1 MKPVKGYEG
10 LYSITEDGKVYSHYQ
25 NKFMKTYIN
34 NSGYERVKLSKG
46 GCSKHKLV
54 HRLVAE
60 AYVKG
65 DASLEVN
72 HKNSNKLDNRAVN
85 LEWVTR
91 KENVRHS
98 IKSGNFN
105 VTKAQKVAKEVNK
118 KKVAQYDL
126 EGNLIAVY
134 ESQKE
139 AGEKTGSCRHK
150 ISLVVSGKRK
160 THNNFIWRRVHDIV

>member
-1 MKPVKGYEG
+1 MKPIKGYEG
-10 LYSITEDGKVYSHYQ
+10 LYSVTEEGKVYTHYQ
-25 NKFMKTYIN
+25 NKYMKTHVN
-34 NSGYERVKLSKG
+34 NSGYERVTLTKNGVPK
-46 GCSKHKLV
+46 KHLV

-98 IKSGNFN
+98 IESGNFN
-105 VTKAQKVAKEVNK
+105 VTKAQMVAKETNK

-126 EGNLIAVY
+126 EGKLIAVY

-139 AGEKTGSCRHK
+139 AGEKTGSCPHK
-150 ISLVVSGKRK
+150 ISLVVNGKRR
-160 THNNFIWRRVHDIV
+160 THNNFKWRRVHDIV